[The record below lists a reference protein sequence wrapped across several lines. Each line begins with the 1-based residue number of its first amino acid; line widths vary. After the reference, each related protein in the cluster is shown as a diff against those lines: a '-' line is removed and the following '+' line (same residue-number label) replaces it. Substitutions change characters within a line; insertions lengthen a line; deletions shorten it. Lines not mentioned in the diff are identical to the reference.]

1 MVPRFIFRQVLYV
14 SWVGI
19 ALLLFAVTTGCA
31 GLSASN
37 PAAAKQADDKAE
49 SEKFQNLDQAIAD
62 YGKAIQLDPTNA
74 KYYLDRGNAYDIK
87 ALRDKTSLDPAIAD
101 YAKGIDLAGAAN
113 SSFGLPMP
121 PEQLRALLYDYRGV
135 DYYKQGKFD
144 QAVADFNKAIATY
157 PSLSY
162 PYIHRGVAYREH
174 GDYDQAIAD
183 FTRDLTLEP
192 TWARDYYDRGIA
204 YERKGENSQAVA
216 DFQMFLK
223 LSPNAPERDQVQQLI
238 DQLK

>member
-1 MVPRFIFRQVLYV
+1 MVPRFVFRQVLCV

-19 ALLLFAVTTGCA
+19 ALLLFAVATGCA
-31 GLSASN
+31 GFNASN

-49 SEKFQNLDQAIAD
+49 GEKFKDNDLAIAD
-62 YGKAIQLDPTNA
+62 YGKAIQFDPTNA
-74 KYYLDRGNAYDIK
+74 KYYLDRGNADDIK

-101 YAKGIDLAGAAN
+101 YTKGIDLANAAN

-135 DYYKQGKFD
+135 DYDKQGNFD
-144 QAVADFNKAIATY
+144 QAVADFNKAIAVFPT
-157 PSLSY
+157 LSY

-174 GDYDQAIAD
+174 GDYDLAIAD
-183 FTRDLTLEP
+183 FTKDLTLEP
-192 TWARDYYDRGIA
+192 TWAQDYYDRGIA
-204 YERKGENSQAVA
+204 YQRKGENAQAVA
-216 DFQMFLK
+216 DFQMFLR
-223 LSPNAPERDQVQQLI
+223 LNPNAPERDQVQQLI